1 MILNGR
7 NPLHNFKLGLP
18 EYLFFGQFFFSVK
31 KRWNVE
37 VAYDDLFD

>member
-1 MILNGR
+1 MEGILCIISNLVYQ
-7 NPLHNFKLGLP
+7 NIYFLVN
-18 EYLFFGQFFFSVK
+18 FFFSVK